1 MRPFLR
7 YAALYALV
15 ELAAVALLIWAVGLG
30 WTMVVLAAVF
40 LTGVLLAVTQLKD
53 QVAGSRLLL
62 RQARRNPHGA
72 AADGVLI
79 GLGSFLVLLPGVVS
93 TAVGALML
101 VPATRSS
108 MRPLAASMV
117 SRGVVVVRGAR
128 AVNLDQFL
136 GSSPRVRRG
145 DYIEGEVLP
154 DAAAPRPARTAILR
168 RGAA

>member
-1 MRPFLR
+1 MRPLLR

-30 WTMVVLAAVF
+30 WTLVVLAAVF
-40 LTGVLLAVTQLKD
+40 LAGVLLAASQLRN
-53 QVAGSRLLL
+53 QVVGSRLLL

-79 GLGSFLVLLPGVVS
+79 GIGSLLVLVPGVVS

-101 VPATRSS
+101 TPATRSS

-117 SRGVVVVRGAR
+117 SRGVVRGAR

-136 GSSPRVRRG
+136 GSAPRVRRG
-145 DYIEGEVLP
+145 DYIDGEVVSDP
-154 DAAAPRPARTAILR
+154 AGPRPERTAIAR

>member
-40 LTGVLLAVTQLKD
+40 MAGVLLAASQLKD

-79 GLGSFLVLLPGVVS
+79 GLGSFLVFLPGVVS

-101 VPATRSS
+101 TPATRSS

-117 SRGVVVVRGAR
+117 SRGVVRGAR

-136 GSSPRVRRG
+136 GATAPRVRRG
-145 DYIEGEVLP
+145 DYIDGEVIP
-154 DAAAPRPARTAILR
+154 DAAAPRPARPAISR

>member
-1 MRPFLR
+1 MRPLLR

-30 WTMVVLAAVF
+30 WTLVVLAAVF
-40 LTGVLLAVTQLKD
+40 LAGVLLAASQLRN
-53 QVAGSRLLL
+53 QVVGSRLLL

-79 GLGSFLVLLPGVVS
+79 GIGSLLVLVPGVVS

-101 VPATRSS
+101 TPATRSS

-117 SRGVVVVRGAR
+117 SRGVVRGAR

-136 GSSPRVRRG
+136 GSAPRVRRG
-145 DYIEGEVLP
+145 DYIDGEVVSDP
-154 DAAAPRPARTAILR
+154 AGPRPEHTAIAR

>member
-1 MRPFLR
+1 MVMRPFLR
-7 YAALYALV
+7 YAALYVLV

-40 LTGVLLAVTQLKD
+40 LAGVLLAASQLKD

-101 VPATRSS
+101 APATRSS

-117 SRGVVVVRGAR
+117 SRGVVRGAR

-136 GSSPRVRRG
+136 GSVRGVRRG
-145 DYIEGEVLP
+145 DYIDGEVVP
-154 DAAAPRPARTAILR
+154 DAAAPRPARRAILR